1 MHQKNGAKPRMEK
14 TKIIFGYKVF
24 FFTELND
31 EQIELTEK
39 LNPIFAIF

>member
-1 MHQKNGAKPRMEK
+1 MEK